1 MTQTKPLLILTAVR
15 SIFSTWWGFSSMPR
29 LYLIDL
35 NILSWNGH
43 QSVPSA
49 TQRFFKPW
57 DRLREP
63 CSLALMAANWRQPGS
78 LPRSQHDET
87 LGRKPHSTGRFG
99 SFVFLIIKVHLWP
112 IIGTKT
118 LEQWHVEPST
128 GSQDSLYSMKAEY
141 VLPADSHTYTDLCT
155 GALSLGPHG
164 NSYNCWVVRNRM
176 TLVSS
181 QLAFSHFNFHYPT

>member
-1 MTQTKPLLILTAVR
+1 
-15 SIFSTWWGFSSMPR
+15 MPR
-29 LYLIDL
+29 NLSAHLSCHHNHLTDEGRTVLQCWVCPQGKQLRDDRTLSHDL
-35 NILSWNGH
+35 LTLGPKLTIKADKSVIHLTHRSLCLGL
-43 QSVPSA
+43 SVPV
-49 TQRFFKPW
+49 
-57 DRLREP
+57 
-63 CSLALMAANWRQPGS
+63 
-78 LPRSQHDET
+78 PRIR
-87 LGRKPHSTGRFG
+87 GGFG
-99 SFVFLIIKVHLWP
+99 DAPSCQTIDMWP
-112 IIGTKT
+112 RPSPSSGTKT